1 MSLGSFRQ
9 IGLMGAAAVIALWA
23 QQPNMP
29 APKMFEPK
37 PPPEQPVAFNHKT
50 HAGAGIK
57 CADCHAMRAPGDR
70 AGFPAVA
77 TCMGCHTA
85 IKKESPE
92 IAKLAA
98 FAASKQQVPWV
109 RIYKVP
115 KTVYFSHEVH
125 VKQAKVECSACHGP
139 VAEREA
145 VGLEKS
151 IHMPACMEC
160 HDRMKAS
167 NKCDLC
173 HDSH

>member
-1 MSLGSFRQ
+1 MIVASIRW
-9 IGLMGAAAVIALWA
+9 IGLAGLAAAAALWA
-23 QQPNMP
+23 QQPNLPP
-29 APKMFEPK
+29 AKVFEPK
-37 PPPEQPVAFNHKT
+37 PPPPQPVAFSHKT
-50 HAGAGIK
+50 HSTAGIK
-57 CADCHAMRAPGDR
+57 CVDCHSMRTPGDR
-70 AGFPAVA
+70 AGFPATG

-85 IKKESPE
+85 IRRDSPE

-98 FAASKQQVPWV
+98 YAESKKPVPWV
-109 RIYKVP
+109 RVYRLP

-125 VKQAKVECSACHGP
+125 VKQAKTECAACHGP
-139 VAEREA
+139 VAERDA